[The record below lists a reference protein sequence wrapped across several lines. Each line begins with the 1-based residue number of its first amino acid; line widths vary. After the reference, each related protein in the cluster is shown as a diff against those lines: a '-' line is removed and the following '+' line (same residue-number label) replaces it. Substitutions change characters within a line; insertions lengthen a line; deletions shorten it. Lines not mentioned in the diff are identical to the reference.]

1 MVMSLN
7 AVHFSS
13 HVRLKFFGQVIVYG
27 CAAISTE
34 MNGEIVVFHVL

>member
-7 AVHFSS
+7 PVRSSS
-13 HVRLKFFGQVIVYG
+13 HVRLEFLGQVIVYG

-34 MNGEIVVFHVL
+34 INGEIVVFHVL